1 MAVKGDSVRD
11 RKYVR
16 SPRQYSSSEKRALTC
31 AIRRTNSTREAAREL
46 NNPARNRTKV
56 SVTRSA
62 VRQYL
67 RSRNLRAYSR
77 RPRPPLNQASRL
89 ARVLYCGWYLSSWA
103 RGNMIHRKIIF
114 SGECIFT
121 CGSEVDIPASTYAKR
136 SRAGRSRPDVAVGVG
151 PWDEEHVSTGTN
163 QRFLYMITF
172 SGIRGQASWR
182 VFQGDADIFASR
194 SSQLNIH
201 YILVTAALS
210 DMYKALVN

>member
-46 NNPARNRTKV
+46 NNPARKYIFLLFMRCTQSVVSLRSRTKV

-121 CGSEVDIPASTYAKR
+121 CGSEVDIPASTYAK
-136 SRAGRSRPDVAVGVG
+136 VGVG
-151 PWDEEHVSTGTN
+151 QTSPSVSGHGTKSTC
-163 QRFLYMITF
+163 R
-172 SGIRGQASWR
+172 QAR
-182 VFQGDADIFASR
+182 TND
-194 SSQLNIH
+194 SS
-201 YILVTAALS
+201 T
-210 DMYKALVN
+210 